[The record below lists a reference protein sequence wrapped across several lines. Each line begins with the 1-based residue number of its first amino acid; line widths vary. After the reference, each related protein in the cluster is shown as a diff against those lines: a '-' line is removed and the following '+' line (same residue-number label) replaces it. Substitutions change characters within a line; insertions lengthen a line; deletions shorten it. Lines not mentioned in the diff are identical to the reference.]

1 MASLFAR
8 GFPRLYPILD
18 FGCVFPAGCVDL
30 RVRRER
36 LCGLAGELAEAGV
49 QLLQYRNKMD
59 GDELVLEDAQAM
71 REAAPG
77 MKLILNDRVQLV
89 RAAGW
94 DGVHVGQDDLAAGM
108 AREVLGPEAIVGLST
123 HNETQVR
130 RADGE
135 PVDYVA
141 IGPVYRTASKLDT
154 SPVIGV
160 EGVAR
165 ARALTRT
172 ALVAIGGITRENA
185 GAVYRAG
192 AESVAVISA
201 IFSPGRNVAN
211 SVKDIVEIFE

>member
-1 MASLFAR
+1 MASPFSR

-18 FGCVFPAGCVDL
+18 FGCVFPAGCADV

-36 LCGLAGELAEAGV
+36 LCGLVGEMAEAGV
-49 QLLQYRNKMD
+49 ELLQYRNKVD
-59 GDELVLEDAQAM
+59 ADEMVLEDARAM

-77 MKLILNDRVQLV
+77 MKLILNDRVELV

-94 DGVHVGQDDLAAGM
+94 DGVHVGQDDLEAEM
-108 AREVLGPEAIVGLST
+108 ARRMLGADAVVGLST
-123 HNETQVR
+123 HNDEQVR

-160 EGVAR
+160 EGVVR
-165 ARALTRT
+165 ARALTT
-172 ALVAIGGITRENA
+172 KPLVAIGGITRENA

-201 IFSPGRNVAN
+201 VFGAGRTAAQ
-211 SVKDIVEIFE
+211 SAKDILEFFE